1 MNTEFNNFALTD
13 FKRRQCDSFING
25 YKEFKARSEDYDDFY
40 QKITLFIQLMQ
51 EKNILSETRLSELN
65 EWQQISEIQ
74 FQLDWLENFK
84 KQYIN

>member
-1 MNTEFNNFALTD
+1 MSVYSGIGIIVLIGVVVNNGIVLIDYMN
-13 FKRRQCDSFING
+13 
-25 YKEFKARSEDYDDFY
+25 
-40 QKITLFIQLMQ
+40 QLMQ
-51 EKNILSETRLSELN
+51 EKNILSETRLAELN

>member
-1 MNTEFNNFALTD
+1 M
-13 FKRRQCDSFING
+13 
-25 YKEFKARSEDYDDFY
+25 
-40 QKITLFIQLMQ
+40 TLFIQLMQ

>member
-1 MNTEFNNFALTD
+1 
-13 FKRRQCDSFING
+13 
-25 YKEFKARSEDYDDFY
+25 
-40 QKITLFIQLMQ
+40 MQ